1 MSILDYG
8 GYYVIVAIL
17 GAAWI
22 LHHPRS
28 GSDSDD

>member
-8 GYYVIVAIL
+8 GYFVMIAIL

-22 LHHPRS
+22 THCPR
-28 GSDSDD
+28 SDSDD